1 MPWPA
6 THILV
11 AHKLHSQYFND
22 HDLETFIIGTCFPD
36 IRYPGR
42 VDRNKTHIKHLSL
55 CEIQAAPSFF
65 AGLYFH
71 SLVDHLW
78 NIHLQD
84 HKDQV
89 FQRFPHNTP
98 IIHTMKIL
106 QDVSLYKKLS
116 DWEPIWHYFET
127 ILPQELQFGVSEGM
141 VRLWHT
147 TLSTYLRKPPDI
159 SDLEMLR
166 MSLPGEMVEQIG
178 KYYTTYRDDP
188 FLKRFLR
195 AFYDR
200 IDPLIE
206 HYAAQD
212 LAS

>member
-1 MPWPA
+1 MLNIS
-6 THILV
+6 TIMILNRLLSAPV
-11 AHKLHSQYFND
+11 FQTFAIREEWT
-22 HDLETFIIGTCFPD
+22 ETEPTSNIYLCVKSKP
-36 IRYPGR
+36 
-42 VDRNKTHIKHLSL
+42 HLPFLS
-55 CEIQAAPSFF
+55 
-65 AGLYFH
+65 GLYFH

-98 IIHTMKIL
+98 MIHTMKIL

-178 KYYTTYRDDP
+178 KYYTMYRDDP